1 MFIDTHA
8 HLNHERFYGEVPQAI
23 ERARSAGVTTIVN
36 VAFDMPSGWKA
47 VELAEEYEGL
57 WAVVGLHP
65 HDAKDCTPALL
76 DEVAQ
81 MMALEH
87 VVGIGEAGLDFY
99 YDNSPRPQQKAVFAE
114 FVQMAAATGK
124 PLVVH
129 SRDAEQATLEV
140 LDAHL
145 KPGQKVVMHCFGAD
159 ANFARNCIARGFLMG
174 VAGTVTFPNAKALQ
188 QVIQKAPIEHLILET
203 DCPYLAPQARR
214 GRRNEPSFI
223 PLIAEFVAQL
233 RGITVEEIAAATT
246 ANARAF
252 YGIP

>member
-8 HLNHERFYGEVPQAI
+8 HLNHERFYGEVPQTI
-23 ERARSAGVTTIVN
+23 QRARDAGVTTIVN
-36 VAFDMPSGWKA
+36 VAFDMASGWKA
-47 VELAEEYEGL
+47 VEMAEEHEGL

-81 MMALEH
+81 MTELDH
-87 VVGIGEAGLDFY
+87 VVGIGEAGLDFH

-114 FVQMAAATGK
+114 FVKLAGEVGK
-124 PLVVH
+124 PLIVH
-129 SRDAEQATLEV
+129 SREAEQATLEV

-145 KPGQKVVMHCFGAD
+145 RPGQKVVMHCFGAD
-159 ANFARNCIARGFLMG
+159 ANFARNCIARGFMLG
-174 VAGTVTFPNAKALQ
+174 VAGTVTFPNAHALR
-188 QVIQKAPIEHLILET
+188 QVMQKAPLENLILET

-214 GRRNEPSFI
+214 GRRNEPAFI
-223 PLIAEFVAQL
+223 PLIADFVAQL
-233 RGITVEEIAAATT
+233 RGIAVEELAAATT
-246 ANARAF
+246 ANARSF

>member
-1 MFIDTHA
+1 MFTDTHA

-23 ERARSAGVTTIVN
+23 ERAREAGVTTIVN
-36 VAFDMPSGWKA
+36 VAFDMPSGWRA
-47 VELAEEYEGL
+47 VELADEYEGL

-65 HDAKDCTPALL
+65 HDARDCTPALL

-81 MMALEH
+81 MASLER
-87 VVGIGEAGLDFY
+87 VVGIGEAGLDFH

-114 FVQMAAATGK
+114 FVRMAAEAGK
-124 PLVVH
+124 PLIVH
-129 SRDAEQATLEV
+129 SREAEQATLEI

-145 KPGQKVVMHCFGAD
+145 QPGQKVVMHCFGAD
-159 ANFARNCIARGFLMG
+159 PNFARNCIARGFMLG
-174 VAGTVTFPNAKALQ
+174 IAGTVTFPNAQALR
-188 QVIQKAPIEHLILET
+188 QVVERAPLENLILET

-223 PLIAEFVAQL
+223 PLTAQFVAEL
-233 RGITVEEIAAATT
+233 RGISVEELAAATT

>member
-8 HLNHERFYGEVPQAI
+8 HLNHERFFGEVPRVI
-23 ERARSAGVTTIVN
+23 ERARAAGVNTIVN
-36 VAFDMPSGWKA
+36 VAFDLPSAWRA
-47 VELAEEYEGL
+47 VEMAEEHEGL

-81 MMALEH
+81 MTALDR
-87 VVGIGEAGLDFY
+87 VVGIGEAGLDFH

-114 FVQMAAATGK
+114 FVQMAGELAK

-129 SRDAEQATLEV
+129 SRDAEQATLEI

-159 ANFARNCIARGFLMG
+159 ANFARNCIARGFLLG
-174 VAGTVTFPNAKALQ
+174 VAGTVTFPNARALQ
-188 QVIQKAPIEHLILET
+188 QIIQKAPLENLILET

-214 GRRNEPSFI
+214 GRRNEPAYI

-233 RGITVEEIAAATT
+233 RSISVEELAAATT
-246 ANARAF
+246 ANARNF
-252 YGIP
+252 YAIP